1 MISALPPGAT
11 THSRYLVKRLRSRF
25 PDLKIIVGL
34 WTVPGNLERAKKR
47 LSSAGTPLVV
57 GSLEKA
63 VEELRQVVQPLLV
76 AEAANAP
83 A

>member
-1 MISALPPGAT
+1 
-11 THSRYLVKRLRSRF
+11 
-25 PDLKIIVGL
+25 
-34 WTVPGNLERAKKR
+34 
-47 LSSAGTPLVV
+47 VV